1 MSAIYDIAGTTSD
14 SFMMNGKVTFLQGDT
29 DPQPYQG
36 VNGDYYF
43 QSNGSLWAKRNNI
56 WLNLTG
62 TALPDAS
69 QGPNKLLYSNGEI
82 YAFANIDVSDEGK
95 LITDKPEIIDPT
107 IKKQNS
113 DLEGGQIYFERG
125 DKDPTSPST
134 TNNPYI
140 DFYNGGFRFIGQNSN
155 GNLNIPLV
163 VDIQNNKVTTK
174 KPSASSSKSDT
185 TVPTIGWVN
194 DPATA
199 TNVVHRSGNETV
211 GGQKT
216 FTSGIKV
223 SSLGSLPGQLIA
235 QSADYGFIVRND
247 NSNTY
252 FLLTNQSDKNGSW
265 NSLRPMYINNSTG
278 NVNCNTVWTFSQTIQ
293 GTAYRAQW
301 GDLAE
306 YYEADEHY
314 MPGTLVKFGGSREV
328 TIANDEV
335 NAVVTSNP
343 AVIMNGNQ
351 SFEHPCPIALVGRV
365 PVRVIGKCN
374 KFDYLTLS
382 EIPGV
387 ARALEDKEFPMNVIA
402 RALEDKDSEEEGLVL
417 CVVKFEL

>member
-82 YAFANIDVSDEGK
+82 YTFANIDVSDDGK
-95 LITDKPEIIDPT
+95 LITDEPEIIDPT

-113 DLEGGQIYFERG
+113 NLEGGQITFERG

-140 DFYNGGFRFIGQNSN
+140 DFFNGGFRFIGQNSN
-155 GNLNIPLV
+155 GKLNIPLV
-163 VDIQNNKVTTK
+163 VDIQNNKVTTI

-185 TVPTIGWVN
+185 TIPTIGWVN

-199 TNVVHRSGNETV
+199 TNVVHRSGNETIN
-211 GGQKT
+211 GTKT
-216 FTSGIKV
+216 FTS
-223 SSLGSLPGQLIA
+223 
-235 QSADYGFIVRND
+235 D
-247 NSNTY
+247 
-252 FLLTNQSDKNGSW
+252 
-265 NSLRPMYINNSTG
+265 IN
-278 NVNCNTVWTFSQTIQ
+278 
-293 GTAYRAQW
+293 GTAYRAYW

-306 YYEADEHY
+306 YYEADAEY
-314 MPGTLVKFGGSREV
+314 SAGTLMTFGGDKEV
-328 TIANDEV
+328 TIATEDC
-335 NAVVTSNP
+335 NAVITTNP

-351 SFEHPCPIALVGRV
+351 SFEHPCPLALVGRV
-365 PVRVIGKCN
+365 PVRVIGTCK
-374 KFDYLTLS
+374 KFDYLQLS

-387 ARALEDKEFPMNVIA
+387 ARVIPIDDFNFSNVIA
-402 RALEDKDSEEEGLVL
+402 RALENKDSEEEGLVL
-417 CVVKFEL
+417 CVTKFEL

>member
-14 SFMMNGKVTFLQGDT
+14 SFMMNGKVTFLQGDA

-82 YAFANIDVSDEGK
+82 YTFANIDVSDDGK
-95 LITDKPEIIDPT
+95 LITSEPEIIEPT
-107 IKKQNS
+107 IKKQNT

-140 DFYNGGFRFIGQNSN
+140 DFFNGGFRFIGQNSN
-155 GNLNIPLV
+155 GKLNIPLV
-163 VDIQNNKVTTK
+163 IDIQNNKVTTI
-174 KPSASSSKSDT
+174 KPSASSSTSNT
-185 TVPTIGWVN
+185 TIPTIGWVN

-199 TNVVHRSGNETV
+199 TNVVHRSGNETIN
-211 GGQKT
+211 GTKT
-216 FTSGIKV
+216 FNNNVTIKGTTNVSGKTTISGDLNVTSK
-223 SSLGSLPGQLIA
+223 A
-235 QSADYGFIVRND
+235 
-247 NSNTY
+247 
-252 FLLTNQSDKNGSW
+252 
-265 NSLRPMYINNSTG
+265 
-278 NVNCNTVWTFSQTIQ
+278 TFSQVIN
-293 GTAYRAQW
+293 GTAYRAYW

-306 YYEADEHY
+306 YYDADNEY
-314 MPGTLVKFGGSREV
+314 SVGTLMTFGGNKEV
-328 TIANDEV
+328 TIATEDC
-335 NAVVTSNP
+335 NAVVSSNP
-343 AVIMNGNQ
+343 GFILNNGE
-351 SFEHPCPIALVGRV
+351 SFEHPCKLALVGRV
-365 PVRVIGKCN
+365 PVRTIGKVN

>member
-82 YAFANIDVSDEGK
+82 YTFANIDVSDDGK
-95 LITDKPEIIDPT
+95 LITDEPEIIDPT

-113 DLEGGQIYFERG
+113 NLEGGQITFERG

-140 DFYNGGFRFIGQNSN
+140 DFFNGGFRFVGQNSN
-155 GNLNIPLV
+155 GNLNTPLV

-174 KPSASSSKSDT
+174 KSSASSSKSDT
-185 TVPTIGWVN
+185 TIPTIGWVN

-199 TNVVHRSGNETV
+199 TNVVHRSGNETIN
-211 GGQKT
+211 GTKT
-216 FTSGIKV
+216 FTSDI
-223 SSLGSLPGQLIA
+223 
-235 QSADYGFIVRND
+235 
-247 NSNTY
+247 
-252 FLLTNQSDKNGSW
+252 
-265 NSLRPMYINNSTG
+265 M
-278 NVNCNTVWTFSQTIQ
+278 
-293 GTAYRAQW
+293 GTAYRAYW

-306 YYEADEHY
+306 YYDADNEY
-314 MPGTLVKFGGSREV
+314 PVGTLMTFGGNKEV
-328 TIANDEV
+328 TIATEDC
-335 NAVVTSNP
+335 NAVVSSNP
-343 AVIMNGNQ
+343 GFILNNGE
-351 SFEHPCPIALVGRV
+351 SFEHPCKLALVGRV
-365 PVRVIGKCN
+365 PVRVIGTCK
-374 KFDYLTLS
+374 KFDYLQLS

-387 ARALEDKEFPMNVIA
+387 ARVLPIDDFNFSNVIA
-402 RALEDKDSEEEGLVL
+402 RALENKDSEEEGLVL

>member
-14 SFMMNGKVTFLQGDT
+14 SFMMNGKVTFLQGDA

-82 YAFANIDVSDEGK
+82 YTFANINVSDDGK
-95 LITDKPEIIDPT
+95 LITDEPEIIEPT

-140 DFYNGGFRFIGQNSN
+140 DFFNGGFRFVGQNSN
-155 GNLNIPLV
+155 GKLNIPLV
-163 VDIQNNKVTTK
+163 VDIQNNKVTTI

-185 TVPTIGWVN
+185 TIPTIGWVN

-199 TNVVHRSGNETV
+199 TNVVHRSGNETIN
-211 GGQKT
+211 GTKT
-216 FTSGIKV
+216 FTSDI
-223 SSLGSLPGQLIA
+223 
-235 QSADYGFIVRND
+235 
-247 NSNTY
+247 
-252 FLLTNQSDKNGSW
+252 
-265 NSLRPMYINNSTG
+265 M
-278 NVNCNTVWTFSQTIQ
+278 
-293 GTAYRAQW
+293 GTAYRAYW

-306 YYEADEHY
+306 YYDADNEY
-314 MPGTLVKFGGSREV
+314 PVGTLMTFGGNKEV
-328 TIANDEV
+328 TIATEDC
-335 NAVVTSNP
+335 NAVVSSNP
-343 AVIMNGNQ
+343 GVILNNGE
-351 SFEHPCPIALVGRV
+351 SFEHPCKLALVGRV
-365 PVRVIGKCN
+365 PVRVIGTCK

-387 ARALEDKEFPMNVIA
+387 ARVLPIDDFNFSNVIA
-402 RALEDKDSEEEGLVL
+402 RALEDKNSEEEGLVL